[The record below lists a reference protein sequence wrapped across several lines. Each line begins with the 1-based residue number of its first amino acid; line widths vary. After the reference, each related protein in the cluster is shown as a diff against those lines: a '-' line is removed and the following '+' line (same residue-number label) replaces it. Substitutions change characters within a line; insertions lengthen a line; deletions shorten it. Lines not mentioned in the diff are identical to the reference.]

1 MEQSFV
7 VDMVQRLVWL
17 MLLLSAPI
25 LVVSTVVGLAISIL
39 QAVTQIQE
47 STITFVPKIL
57 AAMLVLVL
65 SSPWML
71 GTLVDYSNEL
81 FTGLVEVARMG
92 KG

>member
-1 MEQSFV
+1 MEQNFV
-7 VDMVQRLVWL
+7 VDMIQRLVWL

-57 AAMLVLVL
+57 AAMLVLVI
-65 SSPWML
+65 SAPWML
-71 GTLVDYSNEL
+71 GTLVDYSNDL
-81 FTGLVEVARMG
+81 FTSLVEVARMG
-92 KG
+92 KS

>member
-1 MEQSFV
+1 MI
-7 VDMVQRLVWL
+7 
-17 MLLLSAPI
+17 LLSAPI

-57 AAMLVLVL
+57 AAMLVLVI

-81 FTGLVEVARMG
+81 FTSLVEVARMG
-92 KG
+92 KS